1 MVAGCREVRIK
12 PLKVPVVAQDPKSY
26 LALLKVSANF
36 KRFAMFRD
44 GAVRKGEGVVVN
56 KLDALK
62 MARATGDIPQNVN
75 FAIKGSIAHDFM
87 AKHGVTAVI
96 APSTTDLPA
105 ADVAERAQFYTA
117 LIECWK

>member
-1 MVAGCREVRIK
+1 VPGSAYQAFKSAGRRTRPQERSRS
-12 PLKVPVVAQDPKSY
+12 LESQRQ
-26 LALLKVSANF
+26 F
-36 KRFAMFRD
+36 QTFRD
-44 GAVRKGEGVVVN
+44 GAIRKGEGVVVR

-62 MARATGDIPQNVN
+62 MARSTGDIPQNLN
-75 FAIKGSIAHDFM
+75 FAIKGSIARDFM

-105 ADVAERAQFYTA
+105 ADVAERTQFYTA